1 MEYTRQSRQMS
12 DEQKDKISKALTGR
26 PKPQEWRD
34 AISKGLKDYWGNDS
48 NFPHDLHGKPVET
61 LW

>member
-1 MEYTRQSRQMS
+1 MEHTRLSRQMS
-12 DEQKDKISKALTGR
+12 DAQKDKISKALTGR
-26 PKPQEWRD
+26 AKLLEWRY
-34 AISKGLKDYWGNDS
+34 AISKGLKDYWSNDS